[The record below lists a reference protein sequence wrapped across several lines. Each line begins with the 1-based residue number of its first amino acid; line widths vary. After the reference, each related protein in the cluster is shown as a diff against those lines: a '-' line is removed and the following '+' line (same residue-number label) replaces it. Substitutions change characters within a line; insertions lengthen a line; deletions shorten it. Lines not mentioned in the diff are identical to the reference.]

1 MTPRTLP
8 LCDGAPVRLIEAG
21 PREPGR
27 RDAVLLIHGVGMRAE
42 AWAPQID
49 ALSQHFRVVAVDM
62 PGHGG
67 SAPLPPDAQLP
78 DFVAWAARLI
88 EALALGPVNLA
99 GHSMGALVAAGL
111 AVERPDLVRRL
122 ALLNAVHRRDP
133 QARAAVLARADQIAQ
148 GRGDATG
155 PLSRWFGRSGPA
167 IRNRVAG
174 WLEAVDPQGYATA
187 YRAFATG
194 DATYADRLSQIACPT
209 LVLTG
214 EGDQNSTPQMS
225 RDMAGAIP
233 QATPLIVAGH
243 RHMVNLTA
251 PYIVT
256 DALKDWLQ
264 RPVAADDAP
273 PPLDPRALRDAF
285 GCFMTGVTVV
295 TTLDRDGKPL
305 GFTANSFSSVS
316 LDPPMVL
323 VSIARTSRNSAHF
336 QSAAG
341 FAVNILSET
350 QKDISATFARPGE
363 DRFATIG
370 WAPGPCG
377 APVIEGVSA
386 WFDCAMAQ
394 VVEAGD
400 HAILI
405 GRVEAFAASKEPG
418 LGYYRGAY
426 ITPAATSAQ
435 MPAGPEVLIQAIIE
449 CAGAVLMIDDGQ
461 AGLSLPQTRV
471 GRQGLQPALQ
481 ALLDQTSPGA
491 AAGEIYAVYEGET
504 EGRQHIA
511 FRCPTTTTSALRG
524 SFVPLDEDRLQAV
537 ADPASAAMLR
547 RLVAEVRLGDYGV
560 YFGSHAQGQ
569 VTRKQA
575 TTGKQKDRA

>member
-1 MTPRTLP
+1 MTPRTLH
-8 LCDGAPVRLIEAG
+8 LSDGAQVRLIEAG

-49 ALSQHFRVVAVDM
+49 TLSQHFRVIAPDM

-67 SAPLPPDAQLP
+67 STPLPPDARLP
-78 DFVAWAARLI
+78 DFVAWAARLV
-88 EALALGPVNLA
+88 EALDLGPVNLA

-122 ALLNAVHRRDP
+122 ALLNAVHLRP
-133 QARAAVLARADQIAQ
+133 PEARTAVLARADQIAQ
-148 GRGDATG
+148 GQTDVTG
-155 PLSRWFGRSGPA
+155 PLSRWFGAGDPA

-174 WLEAVDPQGYATA
+174 WLETVDPQGYATA

-194 DATYADRLSQIACPT
+194 DAAYADRLSQIRCPA

-214 EGDQNSTPQMS
+214 EGDLNSTPQMS
-225 RDMAGAIP
+225 RDMAGAMP
-233 QATPLIVAGH
+233 QGYPLIVAGH

-256 DALKDWLQ
+256 DALKDWL
-264 RPVAADDAP
+264 RRSTTTGEAMTPI
-273 PPLDPRALRDAF
+273 DPRALRDAF

-295 TTLDRDGKPL
+295 TTFDRDGKPL

-316 LDPPMVL
+316 LDPPLVL
-323 VSIARTSRNSAHF
+323 VSIARTSRNYAHF
-336 QSAAG
+336 QTATG
-341 FAVNILSET
+341 FAINILAEG
-350 QKDISATFARPGE
+350 QKDISATFARPVE
-363 DRFATIG
+363 DRFAGLG
-370 WAPGPCG
+370 WAPGPFG

-386 WFDCAMAQ
+386 WFDCALSQ
-394 VVEAGD
+394 IVEAGD

-405 GRVEAFAASKEPG
+405 GRVEAFAASQEPG

-435 MPAGPEVLIQAIIE
+435 MPAGPDVIIQAIVE
-449 CAGAVLMIDDGQ
+449 CTGAVLLTDDGQ
-461 AGLSLPQTRV
+461 GGFGLPQTRI

-491 AAGEIYAVYEGET
+491 AAGEIYAVYEGEA

-524 SFVPLDEDRLQAV
+524 DFVPLDEGGLQAV
-537 ADPASAAMLR
+537 TDPASRAMLR
-547 RLVAEVRLGDYGV
+547 RLAAEARLGDYGV
-560 YFGSHAQGQ
+560 YFGSHEQGL
-569 VTRKQA
+569 VTR
-575 TTGKQKDRA
+575 KQKDRA